1 MSKRDVKRYATKN
14 NNKNFQKRK
23 NTYATRNATNP
34 TETSLVWKAKNS
46 STNTAVEDFIPPALR
61 IESIKKVKSYFALA
75 LTSPPPSCLS
85 LTIF

>member
-23 NTYATRNATNP
+23 NTYATRNATN
-34 TETSLVWKAKNS
+34 TAETSLVWKAKNS